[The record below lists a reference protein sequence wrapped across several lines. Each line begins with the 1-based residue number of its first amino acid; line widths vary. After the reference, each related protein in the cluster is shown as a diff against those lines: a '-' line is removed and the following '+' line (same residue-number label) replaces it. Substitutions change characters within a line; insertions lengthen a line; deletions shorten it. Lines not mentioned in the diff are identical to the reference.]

1 MEIYLISPPKET
13 RSFNADNF
21 EKISELIPIKYFQ
34 FRPKFK
40 LFEERKK
47 FVEKFH
53 SSFLKI
59 CKKKDINL
67 IINDDFEIAK
77 DFFFNGIHL
86 GQNDKSCL
94 EAKKVFGNN
103 FLVGVSCS
111 SSYDLYKKAKEE
123 SADYV
128 AFGPAFNTSSKN
140 KERIDLNII
149 RKFESKLKLP
159 FVLIG
164 GINHKNLLSLK
175 SLSPNYIAIIS
186 SLWNFKK
193 GPIESAKKFRE
204 LLKEI
209 KNEND
214 S

>member
-13 RSFNADNF
+13 KFFNAENF

-40 LFEERKK
+40 SLKNRKK

-59 CKKKDINL
+59 CKKKHINL
-67 IINDDFEIAK
+67 IINDDLEIAK

-86 GQNDKSCL
+86 GQNDESCS
-94 EAKKVFGNN
+94 EAKKVFGKN

-111 SSYDLYKKAKEE
+111 NSYNLYKKAEEE

-128 AFGPAFNTSSKN
+128 AFGPAFHTKSKD
-140 KERIDLNII
+140 KVKIDLNII
-149 RKFESKLKLP
+149 RQFKSKLKLP

-164 GINHKNLLSLK
+164 GINHKNLLNLK

-186 SLWNFKK
+186 SLWNFKE
-193 GPIESAKKFRE
+193 GPIESARKFQK

-209 KNEND
+209 
-214 S
+214 

>member
-1 MEIYLISPPKET
+1 M
-13 RSFNADNF
+13 
-21 EKISELIPIKYFQ
+21 
-34 FRPKFK
+34 
-40 LFEERKK
+40 
-47 FVEKFH
+47 
-53 SSFLKI
+53 
-59 CKKKDINL
+59 
-67 IINDDFEIAK
+67 
-77 DFFFNGIHL
+77 
-86 GQNDKSCL
+86 
-94 EAKKVFGNN
+94 
-103 FLVGVSCS
+103 SCS
-111 SSYDLYKKAKEE
+111 NSYDLYKKAKEE

-128 AFGPAFNTSSKN
+128 AFGPAFNTDSKN
-140 KERIDLNII
+140 KEKIDLNII
-149 RKFESKLKLP
+149 RKFKSKLKLP

-186 SLWNFKK
+186 SLWNFKE

>member
-1 MEIYLISPPKET
+1 MKE
-13 RSFNADNF
+13 
-21 EKISELIPIKYFQ
+21 LC
-34 FRPKFK
+34 
-40 LFEERKK
+40 L
-47 FVEKFH
+47 
-53 SSFLKI
+53 LKI
-59 CKKKDINL
+59 TSKALIIYVKKKKIKL
-67 IINDDFEIAK
+67 IVNNDFEIAK
-77 DFFFNGIHL
+77 KFKFNGIHL
-86 GQNDKSCL
+86 GKKDKTCR
-94 EAKKVFGNN
+94 EAKEEFGKN
-103 FLVGVSCS
+103 FIVGVSCYNS
-111 SSYDLYKKAKEE
+111 FSSYNSALNQ

-140 KERIDLNII
+140 KEKIDLNII
-149 RKFESKLKLP
+149 RKFKSKLKLP

-186 SLWNFKK
+186 SLWNFKE

>member
-13 RSFNADNF
+13 KFFNAENF
-21 EKISELIPIKYFQ
+21 EKISELIPIRYFQ
-34 FRPKFK
+34 FRPKFQSLK
-40 LFEERKK
+40 NRKK

-59 CKKKDINL
+59 CKKKKINL
-67 IINDDFEIAK
+67 IINDDLEIAK

-86 GQNDKSCL
+86 GQNDESCSK
-94 EAKKVFGNN
+94 AKKVFGKK

-111 SSYDLYKKAKEE
+111 NSYNLYRKAEEE

-128 AFGPAFNTSSKN
+128 AFGPAFNTKSKN
-140 KERIDLNII
+140 KDKIDINSI
-149 RKFESKLKLP
+149 RKFKSKLKLP

-164 GINHKNLLSLK
+164 GINHKNLLNLK

-186 SLWNFKK
+186 SLWNFKE
-193 GPIESAKKFRE
+193 GPIESARKFRK

-209 KNEND
+209 
-214 S
+214 